1 MRISTIQA
9 FNLGVNGIKDV
20 SDQTVK
26 TQNQLSSG
34 RRILT
39 PADDPVASA
48 RVLQLN
54 QDSAQRDQFIANID
68 GVEGRLELEEV
79 QLGSINE
86 VIIRIREL
94 TVQAGNGA
102 YTMEDRES
110 IAEELDVRLEQ
121 LVDLMNSADTN
132 GDYLFS
138 GFSGD
143 TKPFVE
149 IDTGNYVYEGD
160 EGQRF
165 VSVSASSTIATSDSG
180 KSLFVDI
187 DSAKNTFFTKVS
199 PNNVA
204 NPPAA
209 ITQGVIHDQD
219 AYDAFYPE
227 DMIITFNAPTAVV
240 PTQSNYTITQK
251 SDGRVVS
258 ANVPFISGDHINV
271 NGVEVVIEG
280 TPVENDSFFI
290 ESSEKQGLLTTVG
303 RLIEGLRT
311 FGDNQ
316 NASITN
322 LIETTMS
329 NLDNAQTSILQVQS
343 QVGGRLNTLE
353 STRDLLVQID
363 ITTQEILSELQDLDY
378 AEAVSRLSFETFI
391 LEAAQ
396 QSYVRVA
403 SLSLFNFL

>member
-9 FNLGVNGIKDV
+9 FNIGVQGIQDV

-48 RVLQLN
+48 RILQLN
-54 QDSAQRDQFIANID
+54 QDGAQRDQFIKNID

-86 VIIRIREL
+86 VIIRVREL
-94 TVQAGNGA
+94 TVQAGNGS
-102 YTMEDRES
+102 YTLEDRQA
-110 IAEELDVRLEQ
+110 IAEELEVRLQE
-121 LVDLMNSADTN
+121 LADLMNAADTN

-138 GFSGD
+138 GFSGNIQ
-143 TKPFVE
+143 PFVE
-149 IDTGNYVYEGD
+149 LDSGNYVYQGD

-165 VSVSASSTIATSDSG
+165 VSINVNSSVATSDSG

-187 DSAKNTFFTKVS
+187 PSDKNSFFTAAS
-199 PNNVA
+199 PNNQA
-204 NPPAA
+204 NPPAT
-209 ITQGVIHDQD
+209 ITQGLIHDQD

-227 DMIITFNAPTAVV
+227 DMVITFNDPTAVV
-240 PTQSNYTITQK
+240 PTQANYTIAQK
-251 SDGRVVS
+251 SDGRVLS
-258 ANVPFISGDHINV
+258 ANVPFAGGDHINI
-271 NGVEVVIEG
+271 NGVEVVITG
-280 TPVENDSFFI
+280 TPVTGDSFFI
-290 ESSEKQGLLTTVG
+290 ESSKKQDLLTTVG
-303 RLIEGLRT
+303 RLVEGLRK
-311 FGDNQ
+311 FGDTQ
-316 NASITN
+316 QSSVTN
-322 LIETTMS
+322 LIESTMQ
-329 NLDNAQTSILQVQS
+329 NLDNAQTNILQVQS

-353 STRDLLVQID
+353 STRDLLVQVD
-363 ITTQEILSELQDLDY
+363 IASQEILSELQDLDY

-396 QSYVRVA
+396 QSYVKVA
-403 SLSLFNFL
+403 GLSLFNFL